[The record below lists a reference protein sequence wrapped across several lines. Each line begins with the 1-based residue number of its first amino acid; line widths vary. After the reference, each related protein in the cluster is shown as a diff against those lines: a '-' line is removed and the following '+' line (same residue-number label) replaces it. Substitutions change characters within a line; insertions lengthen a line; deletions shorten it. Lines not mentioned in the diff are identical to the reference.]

1 MLYVYIYVY
10 MCTYFVWCI
19 SIDIFTY
26 IYIYNLQPFR
36 NEGYTSVSFHLTWAV
51 FISIYK
57 HKTDSRPHRQIH
69 TQGTHASQSN
79 YLYLYIYI
87 YPHIVVLFF
96 FGASALTLRLELI
109 GATRTQIISG
119 GLLPRTLRVSCRHA
133 CKLCMNMFKQRVNI
147 MAGQLRGTRNGSSH
161 HTSLSICLSISL
173 YLSLFLKG
181 LGLRA

>member
-1 MLYVYIYVY
+1 MSAFILHGQYSYLYINIKQ
-10 MCTYFVWCI
+10 TP
-19 SIDIFTY
+19 DHTGKFTPKAHMHHKVI
-26 IYIYNLQPFR
+26 IYI
-36 NEGYTSVSFHLTWAV
+36 
-51 FISIYK
+51 
-57 HKTDSRPHRQIH
+57 
-69 TQGTHASQSN
+69 
-79 YLYLYIYI
+79 YIYI